1 MEKKTIQIYNIKMY
15 WYDDPSQPSFYR
27 VSVGF
32 CPFEEFGDDLE
43 DWTDSQTAFDESIF
57 YFFQDL
63 EELKEY
69 TKKSG
74 LGEWYIEKYDLDET
88 INLEDI

>member
-15 WYDDPSQPSFYR
+15 WYDEPSQPYFYR

-32 CPFEEFGDDLE
+32 DPFEEWGENDIE
-43 DWTDSQTAFDESIF
+43 WTNSQSEFDESLF
-57 YFFQDL
+57 YCFEDL

-69 TKKSG
+69 TKKNG
-74 LGEWYIEKYDLDET
+74 YGEWYIEKYDLDEI

>member
-1 MEKKTIQIYNIKMY
+1 MF
-15 WYDDPSQPSFYR
+15 WYDEPSQPNFYR

-32 CPFEEFGDDLE
+32 LPEREWGDDLE
-43 DWTDSQTAFDESIF
+43 NWTDSQTAFDETIF
-57 YFFQDL
+57 YYFEDL

-69 TKKSG
+69 TQKEG
-74 LGEWYIEKYDLDET
+74 VAFGEWYIEKYDLDET